1 MITFAS
7 PIHRSGKL
15 QTILSCLMLIFMVIA
30 IGTALGFEHIG
41 GFMPCKLC
49 LEERIPYYTGIP
61 LMIVTFALS
70 LKGKPGLLIRAL
82 FLITA
87 LLMLYNFG
95 LSVYHAGAEYKFW
108 PGPTDC
114 SAAVTAITTDAN
126 DLIANLNS
134 KRPPACDKALGY
146 FLGLSF
152 AGWNGVASLFLAILG
167 FAGAFCAFGKS
178 GER

>member
-1 MITFAS
+1 MINFAS

-70 LKGKPGLLIRAL
+70 FKGKPGLLIRAL

-87 LLMLYNFG
+87 LLMLYTFG

-114 SAAVTAITTDAN
+114 SAAATAITTDAN
-126 DLIANLNS
+126 DLLANLNS
-134 KRPPACDKALGY
+134 KRPPSCDKALGY

-152 AGWNGVASLFLAILG
+152 AGWNGVASLFLTILG
-167 FAGAFCAFGKS
+167 FAGAFCAFRKS